1 MSNEKR
7 SNTLLNYN
15 FSSKK
20 MRTATENSTQDS
32 NTPAISAITTT
43 TTNDDSSLFL
53 SSDSEDLGQVSDEVN
68 FNAETC
74 VILRYK

>member
-1 MSNEKR
+1 
-7 SNTLLNYN
+7 
-15 FSSKK
+15 

-68 FNAETC
+68 FNGQKL
-74 VILRYK
+74 INKNYNGQ